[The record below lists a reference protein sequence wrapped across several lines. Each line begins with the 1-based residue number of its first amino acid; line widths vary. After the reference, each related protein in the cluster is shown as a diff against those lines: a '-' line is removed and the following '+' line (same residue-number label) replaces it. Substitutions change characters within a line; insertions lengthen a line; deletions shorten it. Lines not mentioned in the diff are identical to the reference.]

1 MSTASTGRPSAVK
14 KSALTVPSL
23 ACASR
28 STVRLLNGTVSASV
42 SRSVS
47 GRSDIASNPPAP
59 RAAHRHTWPARYRG
73 SPSSA
78 SLVSRSSRSTL
89 SMVAGVSMRLAK
101 YLASAGVASRRASE
115 EIVRAGRVT
124 LNGEIVTDPARD
136 VGPGDAVVVDGD
148 PVAHGHADRVVY
160 ALNKPAGVVSTARD
174 PQGRPTVVTMVPQ
187 TERLYPVGRLD
198 IDTTGLI
205 LLTNEGDLAHRLTHP
220 SFEVEKTYR
229 AVVSRPPVREP
240 ELQALRDGVELDDG
254 RTAPAKVRRVGADT
268 IEITIHEGRKRQV
281 KRMCEAV
288 GHPVKRLE
296 RVAFGPL
303 SLCDLPRGRWR
314 KLTAGEV
321 DTLVDWAAGRTP
333 GHA

>member
-1 MSTASTGRPSAVK
+1 
-14 KSALTVPSL
+14 
-23 ACASR
+23 
-28 STVRLLNGTVSASV
+28 
-42 SRSVS
+42 
-47 GRSDIASNPPAP
+47 
-59 RAAHRHTWPARYRG
+59 
-73 SPSSA
+73 
-78 SLVSRSSRSTL
+78 
-89 SMVAGVSMRLAK
+89 MRLAK

-136 VGPGDAVVVDGD
+136 VGPGDAVVVGD

-229 AVVSRPPVREP
+229 AVVGGPPVREP
-240 ELQALRDGVELDDG
+240 ELQKLRDGVELDDG